1 MYSTLLWFMKKEGSL
16 SSVALDLVELDRS
29 SPEVSV
35 SPMSVYIQHA
45 YTTLI
50 ISRFLALRK
59 FSLFSVLKKLI
70 KKSSREPQLS

>member
-59 FSLFSVLKKLI
+59 FSLF
-70 KKSSREPQLS
+70 LS